1 VTQPSKTEVKDI
13 MRFKGG
19 ENPAILATSID
30 IIKLRNFQFVKYNLQ
45 KASENNLK
53 NTPPDF
59 NKEKVK
65 DRMRDFRY
73 D

>member
-1 VTQPSKTEVKDI
+1 

-65 DRMRDFRY
+65 ERMRDFRY